1 MSENKAILAKLHK
14 IMLDV
19 PYLQKDA
26 ANPHHKYNYASEK
39 AIKEAVGKALRD
51 NGVVFSLN
59 VSNIMREGGKTD
71 ITCDYGFHDVDTGEC
86 FSGHFLGCGPDRDDK
101 GLYIAITGAIKYILT
116 TTLLIATGDDPEVV
130 REDSDEQPASKY
142 PDYEKKADLVHMVL
156 ALENEVFKTTAIRG
170 VARKGQLDG
179 KEPTDKGVTQ
189 PQLLE
194 YRDSLLLQLIIQRE
208 EEVYEN
214 QTAWYNGRKKYLGQ
228 TDLYKPVIPTDKL
241 MAYSKHMK
249 ERGKE

>member
-39 AIKEAVGKALRD
+39 AIKEAVGKALRE

-59 VSNIMREGGKTD
+59 VSDVKREGGKTD
-71 ITCDYGFHDVDTGEC
+71 INCNYSFHDVETGEC
-86 FSGHFLGCGPDRDDK
+86 FEGYFLGCGPDRDDK

-116 TTLLIATGDDPEVV
+116 STFLIATGDDPEVV
-130 REDSDEQPASKY
+130 RENSNEQPQSQY
-142 PDYEKKADLVHMVL
+142 PAYEKKADLVHMVL

-179 KEPTDKGVTQ
+179 KEPKESTQ
-189 PQLLE
+189 PKLLE

-208 EEVYEN
+208 EEVYDV
-214 QTAWYNGRKKYLGQ
+214 QTAWFNARMKYLGQ
-228 TDLYKPVIPTDKL
+228 TDLYKPAIPTAKL

-249 ERGKE
+249 EKRDE